1 MSAERKALREDLIAA
16 VTAARADIP
25 VLAGRPIISAWT
37 QDVDAKALPVIGVS
51 VPAES
56 RRDLTQDAV
65 EQDFRAIVVV
75 KIAHPGGDTPTTEDA
90 LDDIAEGLAD
100 PIEAALMAD
109 GRDVALIS
117 SAIEVSGAGSPRIG
131 TLTLTFAAQT
141 IRGRTSP

>member
-1 MSAERKALREDLIAA
+1 MSLERKALRADLVAA
-16 VTAARADIP
+16 VQDAASGIFG
-25 VLAGRPIISAWT
+25 LAGRPVLSAWT

-56 RRDLTQDAV
+56 RRDLAQDTV

-75 KIAHPGGDTPTTEDA
+75 KIAHPGGDASDTEDA
-90 LDDIAEGLAD
+90 LDDIAEGLAG
-100 PIEAALMAD
+100 PIEADLLAN

-117 SAIEVSGAGSPRIG
+117 SAIEVSGACSPRIG

-141 IRGRTSP
+141 TRGRTSP

>member
-1 MSAERKALREDLIAA
+1 MSLERKALRAALIAA
-16 VTAARADIP
+16 VQDAAAVIP
-25 VLAGRPIISAWT
+25 GLAGRPVLSAWA
-37 QDVDAKALPVIGVS
+37 QEIDAKALPVIGVS

-56 RRDLTQDAV
+56 RRELAQDTV
-65 EQDFRAIVVV
+65 EQDFRAVVVV
-75 KIAHPGGDTPTTEDA
+75 KIAHPGGDSPYTEDA

-131 TLTLTFAAQT
+131 TLTLTFAAQAT
-141 IRGRTSP
+141 RGRTSP